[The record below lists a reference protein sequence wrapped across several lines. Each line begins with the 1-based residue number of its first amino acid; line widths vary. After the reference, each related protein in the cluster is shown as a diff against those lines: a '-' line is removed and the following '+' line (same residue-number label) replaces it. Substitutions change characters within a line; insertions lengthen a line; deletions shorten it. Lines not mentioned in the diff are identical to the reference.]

1 MSFHIEPHAQGL
13 GARVLGL
20 DLSQPLSAPDRLLL
34 IAALGRHGVLC
45 YPRQT
50 LTPRQVRD
58 FASNFGTLEI
68 NVAGAYQEAD
78 LPEVMTL
85 SNILEN
91 GKPIGL
97 SDAGQDWHTD
107 MSYSKMIAFSNVL
120 YGLRI
125 PVRNGEPLGCTEF
138 CDMHAAY
145 RDLSPE
151 WKQKIAGT
159 TALHDFAKF
168 WDKMRTQPGST
179 RKPLTEAQRAAKP
192 PVSHP
197 VVMTH
202 PITREPVLYLNPG
215 YAMRIN
221 EMSESDSAQ
230 ALDYLFAHQLQDKY
244 RYRHRWSEGDVLMWD
259 NLGTIHNAVADY
271 RPDEP
276 RLIKRCQVMADLFF
290 HEDGSAKPLMDLPSL
305 TGAYA

>member
-1 MSFHIEPHAQGL
+1 MNFRLQPNAQGL
-13 GARVLGL
+13 GARVVGL
-20 DLSQPLSAPDRLLL
+20 DLSNPLSATDRLSL

-45 YPRQT
+45 FPEQH
-50 LTPRQVRD
+50 LTPRQQRD
-58 FASNFGTLEI
+58 FAANFGTLEI
-68 NVAGAYQEAD
+68 NVAANAQESD
-78 LPEVMTL
+78 IPEMMTL
-85 SNILEN
+85 SNIIEN

-125 PVRNGEPLGCTEF
+125 PMRHGEPLGCTEF

-151 WKQKIAGT
+151 WKEKLAGK

-168 WDKMRTQPGST
+168 WDKMRSQPGSM

-197 VVMTH
+197 VVMRH
-202 PITREPVLYLNPG
+202 PITRESVLYLNPG
-215 YAMRIN
+215 YSIRIN
-221 EMSESDSAQ
+221 EMSDTDSAE
-230 ALDYLFAHQLQDKY
+230 AMEFLFAHQLQDQY

-259 NLGTIHNAVADY
+259 NMGTIHNAVADY
-271 RPDEP
+271 TPQEP
-276 RLIKRCQVMADLFF
+276 RLIKRFQVMADLFF
-290 HEDGSAKPLMDLPSL
+290 HADGSAKPLMELPSL
-305 TGAYA
+305 DAAYA

>member
-1 MSFHIEPHAQGL
+1 MSFRLQPNAQGL

-20 DLSQPLSAPDRLLL
+20 DLSQPLSAADRLTL

-45 YPRQT
+45 FPQQH
-50 LTPRQVRD
+50 LTPRQQRD
-58 FASNFGTLEI
+58 FSANFGTLEI
-68 NVAGAYQEAD
+68 NVAASTQETD
-78 LPEVMTL
+78 IPEMMTL
-85 SNILEN
+85 SNIIEN

-125 PVRNGEPLGCTEF
+125 PMRDGEPLGCTEF

-151 WKQKIAGT
+151 WKQKLAGT

-168 WDKMRTQPGST
+168 WDKMRSQPGSL

-197 VVMTH
+197 VVMQH

-215 YAMRIN
+215 YSMRIN
-221 EMSESDSAQ
+221 EMSA
-230 ALDYLFAHQLQDKY
+230 
-244 RYRHRWSEGDVLMWD
+244 
-259 NLGTIHNAVADY
+259 T
-271 RPDEP
+271 
-276 RLIKRCQVMADLFF
+276 
-290 HEDGSAKPLMDLPSL
+290 
-305 TGAYA
+305 

>member
-1 MSFHIEPHAQGL
+1 MSFRLQPSAQGL

-20 DLSQPLSAPDRLLL
+20 DLSQPLSASDRLSL

-45 YPRQT
+45 YPEQQ
-50 LTPRQVRD
+50 LTPQQQRD
-58 FASNFGTLEI
+58 FSANFGSLEI
-68 NVAGAYQEAD
+68 NVAASTQGTD
-78 LPEVMTL
+78 IPEMMTL
-85 SNILEN
+85 SNIIEN

-125 PVRNGEPLGCTEF
+125 PMRNGEPLGCTEF

-151 WKQKIAGT
+151 WKQKLAGT

-168 WDKMRTQPGST
+168 WDKMRSQPGSL

-197 VVMTH
+197 VVMRH
-202 PITREPVLYLNPG
+202 PITREQVLYLNPG
-215 YAMRIN
+215 YSMRIN
-221 EMSESDSAQ
+221 EMSATDSDE
-230 ALDYLFAHQLQDKY
+230 ALAYLFAHQLQDKY

-259 NLGTIHNAVADY
+259 NMGTIHNAVADY
-271 RPDEP
+271 TPQEP
-276 RLIKRCQVMADLFF
+276 RLIKRFQVMADLFF
-290 HEDGSAKPLMDLPSL
+290 HADGSAKPLMDLPSL
-305 TGAYA
+305 EGAYA

>member
-1 MSFHIEPHAQGL
+1 MSFRLQPNAQGL

-20 DLSQPLSAPDRLLL
+20 DLSQPLTAADRLSL

-45 YPRQT
+45 FPQQH
-50 LTPRQVRD
+50 LTPRQQRD
-58 FASNFGTLEI
+58 FSANFGTLEI
-68 NVAGAYQEAD
+68 NVAANTQETD
-78 LPEVMTL
+78 IPEMMTL
-85 SNILEN
+85 SNIIEN

-125 PVRNGEPLGCTEF
+125 PMRDGEPLGCTEF

-151 WKQKIAGT
+151 WKQKLAGT

-168 WDKMRTQPGST
+168 WDKMRSQPGSL

-197 VVMTH
+197 VVMRH
-202 PITREPVLYLNPG
+202 PITREQVLYLNPG
-215 YAMRIN
+215 YSMRIN
-221 EMSESDSAQ
+221 EMSATDSDE
-230 ALDYLFAHQLQDKY
+230 ALAYLFAHQLQDKY

-259 NLGTIHNAVADY
+259 NMGTIHNAVADY
-271 RPDEP
+271 TPQEP
-276 RLIKRCQVMADLFF
+276 RLIKRFQVMADLFF
-290 HEDGSAKPLMDLPSL
+290 HADGSAKPLMDLPSL
-305 TGAYA
+305 EGAYA

>member
-1 MSFHIEPHAQGL
+1 MSFRLLPNAQGL

-20 DLSQPLSAPDRLLL
+20 DLSQPLTAADRLSL

-45 YPRQT
+45 FPQQH
-50 LTPRQVRD
+50 LTPRQQRD
-58 FASNFGTLEI
+58 FSANFGTLEI
-68 NVAGAYQEAD
+68 NVAANTQETD
-78 LPEVMTL
+78 IPEMMTL
-85 SNILEN
+85 SNIIEN

-125 PVRNGEPLGCTEF
+125 PTRDGEPLGCTEF

-151 WKQKIAGT
+151 WKQKLAGT

-168 WDKMRTQPGST
+168 WDKMRSQPGSL

-197 VVMTH
+197 VVMRH
-202 PITREPVLYLNPG
+202 PITREQVLYLNPG
-215 YAMRIN
+215 YSMRIN
-221 EMSESDSAQ
+221 EMSATDSDE
-230 ALDYLFAHQLQDKY
+230 ALAYLFAHQLQDKY

-259 NLGTIHNAVADY
+259 NMGTIHNAVADY
-271 RPDEP
+271 TPQEP
-276 RLIKRCQVMADLFF
+276 RLIKRFQVMADLFF
-290 HEDGSAKPLMDLPSL
+290 HADGSAKPLMDLPSL
-305 TGAYA
+305 EGAYA

>member
-1 MSFHIEPHAQGL
+1 MSFRLQPNAQGL

-20 DLSQPLSAPDRLLL
+20 DLSQPLSASDRLSL

-45 YPRQT
+45 YPEQQ
-50 LTPRQVRD
+50 LTPQQQRD
-58 FASNFGTLEI
+58 FSANFGSLEI
-68 NVAGAYQEAD
+68 NVAASTQGTD
-78 LPEVMTL
+78 IPEMMTL
-85 SNILEN
+85 SNIIEN

-107 MSYSKMIAFSNVL
+107 MSYSRMIAFSNVL

-125 PVRNGEPLGCTEF
+125 PMRDGEPLGCTEF

-145 RDLSPE
+145 RDLSPA
-151 WKQKIAGT
+151 WKQKLAGT

-168 WDKMRTQPGST
+168 WDKMRSQPGSL

-197 VVMTH
+197 VVMRH
-202 PITREPVLYLNPG
+202 PITREQVLYLNPG
-215 YAMRIN
+215 YSMRIN
-221 EMSESDSAQ
+221 EMSATDSDE
-230 ALDYLFAHQLQDKY
+230 ALAYLFAHQLQDKY

-259 NLGTIHNAVADY
+259 NMGTIHNAVADY
-271 RPDEP
+271 TPQEP
-276 RLIKRCQVMADLFF
+276 RLIKRFQVMADLFF
-290 HEDGSAKPLMDLPSL
+290 HADGSAKPLMDLPSL
-305 TGAYA
+305 EGAYA

>member
-1 MSFHIEPHAQGL
+1 MSLRLQPNAQGL

-20 DLSQPLSAPDRLLL
+20 DLSQPLSADDRLTL

-45 YPRQT
+45 FPQQQ
-50 LTPRQVRD
+50 LTPRQQRD
-58 FASNFGTLEI
+58 FSANFGTLEI
-68 NVAGAYQEAD
+68 NVAAAYQED
-78 LPEVMTL
+78 GIPEMMTL
-85 SNILEN
+85 SNIVEN

-107 MSYSKMIAFSNVL
+107 MSYSKMIAFSNIL

-125 PVRNGEPLGCTEF
+125 PMRNGEPLGCTEF

-151 WKQKIAGT
+151 WKARIAGT

-168 WDKMRTQPGST
+168 WDKMRSQPGST

-197 VVMTH
+197 VVLQH

-215 YAMRIN
+215 YAIRIN
-221 EMSESDSAQ
+221 EMSEAESAQ

-259 NLGTIHNAVADY
+259 NMGTIHNAVADY
-271 RPDEP
+271 TPQEP
-276 RLIKRCQVMADLFF
+276 RLIKRFQVMADLFF
-290 HEDGSAKPLMDLPSL
+290 NPDGSAKPLMELPSL

>member
-1 MSFHIEPHAQGL
+1 MSFRLQPNAQGL

-20 DLSQPLSAPDRLLL
+20 DLSQPLSAADRLTL

-45 YPRQT
+45 FPQQH
-50 LTPRQVRD
+50 LTPRQQRD
-58 FASNFGTLEI
+58 FSANFGTLEI
-68 NVAGAYQEAD
+68 NVAASTQETD
-78 LPEVMTL
+78 IPEMMTL
-85 SNILEN
+85 SNIIEN

-125 PVRNGEPLGCTEF
+125 PMRDGEPLGCTEF

-151 WKQKIAGT
+151 WKQKLAGT

-168 WDKMRTQPGST
+168 WDKMRSQPGSL

-197 VVMTH
+197 VVMQH

-215 YAMRIN
+215 YSMRIN
-221 EMSESDSAQ
+221 EMSATDSEQ
-230 ALDYLFAHQLQDKY
+230 ALAYLFAHQLQDKY

-259 NLGTIHNAVADY
+259 NMGTIHNAVADY
-271 RPDEP
+271 TPQEP
-276 RLIKRCQVMADLFF
+276 RLIKRFQVMADLFF
-290 HEDGSAKPLMDLPSL
+290 DAQGNAKPLMDLPSL

>member
-1 MSFHIEPHAQGL
+1 MSLHLQPNAQGL

-20 DLSQPLSAPDRLLL
+20 DLSQPLSASDRLTL

-45 YPRQT
+45 FPRQQ
-50 LTPRQVRD
+50 LTPQQQRD
-58 FASNFGTLEI
+58 FSAHFGSLEI
-68 NVAGAYQEAD
+68 NVAATREEGGI
-78 LPEVMTL
+78 PEMMTL
-85 SNILEN
+85 SNIIEN

-125 PVRNGEPLGCTEF
+125 PMRDGEPLGCTEF

-151 WKQKIAGT
+151 WKRKLEGT

-168 WDKMRTQPGST
+168 WDKMRSQPGST

-197 VVMTH
+197 VVMRH

-221 EMSESDSAQ
+221 EMSEADSKQ
-230 ALDYLFAHQLQDKY
+230 ALAYLFAHQLQDKY

-259 NLGTIHNAVADY
+259 NMGTIHNAVADY
-271 RPDEP
+271 TPQEP
-276 RLIKRCQVMADLFF
+276 RLIKRFQVMADLFF
-290 HEDGSAKPLMDLPSL
+290 HDDGSAKPLMELPSL
-305 TGAYA
+305 EGAYA

>member
-1 MSFHIEPHAQGL
+1 MSFRLLPNAQGL

-20 DLSQPLSAPDRLLL
+20 DLSQPLTAADRLSL

-45 YPRQT
+45 FPQQH
-50 LTPRQVRD
+50 LTPRQQRD
-58 FASNFGTLEI
+58 FSANFGTLEI
-68 NVAGAYQEAD
+68 NVAANTQETD
-78 LPEVMTL
+78 IPEMMTL
-85 SNILEN
+85 SNIIEN

-125 PVRNGEPLGCTEF
+125 PMRDGEPLGCTEF

-151 WKQKIAGT
+151 WKQKLAGT

-168 WDKMRTQPGST
+168 WDKMRSQPGSL

-197 VVMTH
+197 VVMRH
-202 PITREPVLYLNPG
+202 PITREQVLYLNPG
-215 YAMRIN
+215 YSMRIN
-221 EMSESDSAQ
+221 EMSATDSDE
-230 ALDYLFAHQLQDKY
+230 ALAYLFAHQLQDKY

-259 NLGTIHNAVADY
+259 NMGTIHNAVADY
-271 RPDEP
+271 TPQEP
-276 RLIKRCQVMADLFF
+276 RLIKRFQVMADLFF
-290 HEDGSAKPLMDLPSL
+290 HADGSAKPLMDLPSL
-305 TGAYA
+305 EGAYA

>member
-1 MSFHIEPHAQGL
+1 MSFRLLPNAQGL

-20 DLSQPLSAPDRLLL
+20 DLSQPLTAADRLSL

-45 YPRQT
+45 FPQQH
-50 LTPRQVRD
+50 LTPRQQRD
-58 FASNFGTLEI
+58 FSANFGTLEI
-68 NVAGAYQEAD
+68 NVAANTQETD
-78 LPEVMTL
+78 IPEMMTL
-85 SNILEN
+85 SNIIEN

-125 PVRNGEPLGCTEF
+125 PMRDGEPLGCTEF

-151 WKQKIAGT
+151 WKQKLAGT

-168 WDKMRTQPGST
+168 WDKMRSQPGSL

-197 VVMTH
+197 VVMRH
-202 PITREPVLYLNPG
+202 PITREQVLYLNPG
-215 YAMRIN
+215 YSMRIN
-221 EMSESDSAQ
+221 EMSANDSDE
-230 ALDYLFAHQLQDKY
+230 ALAYLFAHQLQDKY

-259 NLGTIHNAVADY
+259 NMGTIHNAVADY
-271 RPDEP
+271 TPQEP
-276 RLIKRCQVMADLFF
+276 RLIKRFQVMADLFF
-290 HEDGSAKPLMDLPSL
+290 HADGSAKPLMDLPSL
-305 TGAYA
+305 EGAYA

>member
-1 MSFHIEPHAQGL
+1 MSFRLQPNAQGL

-20 DLSQPLSAPDRLLL
+20 DLSQPLSPSDRLTL

-45 YPRQT
+45 FPQQR
-50 LTPRQVRD
+50 LTPQQQRD
-58 FASNFGTLEI
+58 FSAHFGTLEI
-68 NVAGAYQEAD
+68 NVAAAYQEAGI
-78 LPEVMTL
+78 PEMMTL
-85 SNILEN
+85 SNIVEN

-120 YGLRI
+120 YGVRI
-125 PVRNGEPLGCTEF
+125 PMRDGEPLGCTEF

-151 WKQKIAGT
+151 WKEKLAGT

-168 WDKMRTQPGST
+168 WDKMRSQPGST

-197 VVMTH
+197 VVMLH
-202 PITREPVLYLNPG
+202 PITREHVLYLNPG

-221 EMSESDSAQ
+221 EMSDADSAA
-230 ALDYLFAHQLQDKY
+230 ALAYLFAHQLQDQY

-259 NLGTIHNAVADY
+259 NMGTIHNAVADY
-271 RPDEP
+271 TPQEP
-276 RLIKRCQVMADLFF
+276 RLIKRFQVMADLFF
-290 HEDGSAKPLMDLPSL
+290 HPDGSTKPLMDLPSL
-305 TGAYA
+305 EGVYA